1 MSRGG
6 SRYGAGRP
14 ATRPRIEDCAVLDVR
29 RLRGIG
35 ALLAG
40 DHGAVDI
47 GPGQRPRLWY
57 RTQGNVLVLRRAP
70 EGDVIQSVRIDSTR
84 ANLGVG
90 QRWWL
95 CCPREACGRRCMR
108 LYWPPRSANGFACGR
123 CARVTYPSQRL
134 SQFDMAKRR
143 CDALQAQ
150 LRQARM
156 QDKTYLRLRRAL
168 VEAEY
173 ARAAAFKTWAM
184 VRLRLPA

>member
-29 RLRGIG
+29 RLRAKG
-35 ALLAG
+35 ALRPG
-40 DHGAVDI
+40 DHGAIDV
-47 GPGQRPRLWY
+47 GHGPRLWY
-57 RTQGNVLVLRRAP
+57 RTMGDLVVLRRAP
-70 EGDVIQSVRIDSTR
+70 EGCVFQTVRIDSTR

-95 CCPREACGRRCMR
+95 CCPREDCGRRCMR

-143 CDALQAQ
+143 CDDLQAQ
-150 LRQARM
+150 LCQARM

-168 VEAEY
+168 VEAEQ